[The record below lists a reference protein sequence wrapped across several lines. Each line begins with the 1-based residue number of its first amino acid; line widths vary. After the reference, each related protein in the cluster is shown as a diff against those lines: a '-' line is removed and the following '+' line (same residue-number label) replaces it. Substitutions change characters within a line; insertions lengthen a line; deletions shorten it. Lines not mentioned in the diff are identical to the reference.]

1 MLREIVQGDVSKMT
15 LDLIY
20 ALILLG
26 VAALVALVYGLKV
39 LIQGRAHFDRVE
51 KQGASA
57 LLGKGAM
64 EGAYWSL
71 QPVARFLIFCRV
83 TPNQISWLS
92 LVLAVAAGLC
102 LAVGH
107 FGFGAVFATVSAFL
121 DTLDGM
127 VARLTGVSSDA
138 GEVLDATVD
147 RYAEFL
153 FLGGLAFYYRQVP
166 ALLILTL
173 LAIVGSFMV
182 SYSSAKA
189 EALQA
194 SPPKGAMRR
203 PERAVY
209 LTLGALFSPI
219 TIPMFEQVR
228 PYGIAIGHPMV
239 AALGMVALLSNV
251 SAIERMWSIARQIR
265 AREKAL
271 APQLQTQS
279 EKAPSQSEN
288 FGVSSKPAKASAS
301 SKSV

>member
-1 MLREIVQGDVSKMT
+1 MFTSLLTSMT

-20 ALILLG
+20 ALTLLAI
-26 VAALVALVYGLKV
+26 AAGIALIYGLRV
-39 LIQGRAHFDRVE
+39 LTRGKAQFDRVD

-71 QPVARFLIFCRV
+71 QPFARLLMLLKI

-92 LVLAVAAGLC
+92 LAFAVATGLC

-107 FGFGAVFATVSAFL
+107 FGFGAVFATISAFL

-127 VARLTGVSSDA
+127 VARLTGKSSDA

-153 FLGGLAFYYRQVP
+153 FLGGLAFYYREIP
-166 ALLILTL
+166 ALLVITL
-173 LAIVGSFMV
+173 FALMGSFMV

-189 EALQA
+189 EAMNV
-194 SPPKGAMRR
+194 SPPKGSMRR

-219 TIPMFEQVR
+219 TIPIFETFR
-228 PYGIAIGHPMV
+228 PYGIAVGHPMV
-239 AALGMVALLSNV
+239 MAVGMVALLANV
-251 SAIERMWSIARQIR
+251 SAIERMWAIAKALRR
-265 AREKAL
+265 REKSAAL
-271 APQLQTQS
+271 QQVAVRTAEADAEVTS
-279 EKAPSQSEN
+279 
-288 FGVSSKPAKASAS
+288 VSKTAGPASA
-301 SKSV
+301 KTR

>member
-1 MLREIVQGDVSKMT
+1 MWTMT

-20 ALILLG
+20 ALVLLSITVG
-26 VAALVALVYGLKV
+26 VAIIYGLRV
-39 LIQGRAHFDRVE
+39 LTQGKAQFDRVD
-51 KQGASA
+51 KQGSSA

-71 QPVARFLIFCRV
+71 QPVARLLVFLRI
-83 TPNQISWLS
+83 TPNQISWTS
-92 LVLAVAAGLC
+92 LGFAVVTGLC
-102 LAVGH
+102 LSVGH
-107 FGFGAVFATVSAFL
+107 FGFGAVFATISAFL

-153 FLGGLAFYYRQVP
+153 FLGGLAFYYREVP

-173 LAIVGSFMV
+173 FALMGSFMV

-189 EALQA
+189 EAMNV
-194 SPPKGAMRR
+194 SPPKGSMRR

-219 TIPMFEQVR
+219 TIPVFEVMR

-239 AALGMVALLSNV
+239 VALSLVAVLANA
-251 SAIERMWSIARQIR
+251 SAIERMWVIARELR
-265 AREKAL
+265 SREHQAKATPETDTESEANPL
-271 APQLQTQS
+271 APKVGSRIQ
-279 EKAPSQSEN
+279 
-288 FGVSSKPAKASAS
+288 
-301 SKSV
+301 

>member
-1 MLREIVQGDVSKMT
+1 MSGNFLFGTFSSMT

-20 ALILLG
+20 ALVLLG
-26 VAALVALVYGLKV
+26 IAAGIALIYGLRV
-39 LIQGRAHFDRVE
+39 LTQGKAQFDRVD
-51 KQGASA
+51 KQGSSA

-71 QPVARFLIFCRV
+71 QPVAKFLILLKI

-92 LVLAVAAGLC
+92 LAFAVATGLC
-102 LAVGH
+102 LSVGH
-107 FGFGAVFATVSAFL
+107 FGFGAVFATISAFL

-153 FLGGLAFYYRQVP
+153 FLGGLAYYYREIP
-166 ALLILTL
+166 ALLVITL
-173 LAIVGSFMV
+173 FALMGSFMV

-189 EALQA
+189 EAMNV
-194 SPPKGAMRR
+194 SPPKGSMRR

-219 TIPMFEQVR
+219 TIPMFEVVR

-239 AALGMVALLSNV
+239 MAVAMVALLANV
-251 SAIERMWSIARQIR
+251 SAIERMWAIAKALRVREAEQLNAAAEAAARQN
-265 AREKAL
+265 AAEEA
-271 APQLQTQS
+271 AP
-279 EKAPSQSEN
+279 
-288 FGVSSKPAKASAS
+288 VSSKAVAPAKTR
-301 SKSV
+301 

>member
-1 MLREIVQGDVSKMT
+1 
-15 LDLIY
+15 
-20 ALILLG
+20 
-26 VAALVALVYGLKV
+26 
-39 LIQGRAHFDRVE
+39 LIQGKAQFDRVD
-51 KQGASA
+51 KQGSSA

-71 QPVARFLIFCRV
+71 QPVARLLIFLRI

-92 LVLAVAAGLC
+92 LCFAVATGLC
-102 LAVGH
+102 LSVGH
-107 FGFGAVFATVSAFL
+107 FGFGAVFATISAFL

-153 FLGGLAFYYRQVP
+153 FLGGLAFYYREIPVLLVVTLF
-166 ALLILTL
+166 ALM
-173 LAIVGSFMV
+173 GSFMV

-189 EALQA
+189 EAMNV

-219 TIPMFEQVR
+219 TIPMFEVVR

-239 AALGMVALLSNV
+239 MALAMVALLSNV
-251 SAIERMWSIARQIR
+251 SAIERMWAIARAIR
-265 AREKAL
+265 VREAEQKREAAHAATRAAAL
-271 APQLQTQS
+271 VQDAVTD
-279 EKAPSQSEN
+279 EHVAGAAAKAP
-288 FGVSSKPAKASAS
+288 AKTR
-301 SKSV
+301 

>member
-1 MLREIVQGDVSKMT
+1 MLTEMT

-20 ALILLG
+20 ALTLLAI
-26 VAALVALVYGLKV
+26 AAGIALIYGLRV
-39 LIQGRAHFDRVE
+39 LIRGKAQFDRVD

-71 QPVARFLIFCRV
+71 QPVARLLIFLKI

-92 LVLAVAAGLC
+92 LGFAVATGLC

-107 FGFGAVFATVSAFL
+107 FGFGAVFATISAFL

-153 FLGGLAFYYRQVP
+153 FLGGLAYYYREVP
-166 ALLILTL
+166 ALLVITL
-173 LAIVGSFMV
+173 FALMGSFMV

-189 EALQA
+189 EAMNV
-194 SPPKGAMRR
+194 SPPKGSMRR

-219 TIPMFEQVR
+219 TIPVFETVR

-239 AALGMVALLSNV
+239 MAVGMVALLANV
-251 SAIERMWSIARQIR
+251 SAIERMWAIARAIR
-265 AREKAL
+265 KREKAVAL
-271 APQLQTQS
+271 TATEEESAATISKSVAP
-279 EKAPSQSEN
+279 
-288 FGVSSKPAKASAS
+288 ASAS
-301 SKSV
+301 SKTR

>member
-1 MLREIVQGDVSKMT
+1 MT

-20 ALILLG
+20 ALILLAVALG
-26 VAALVALVYGLKV
+26 VALLYGLRV
-39 LIQGRAHFDRVE
+39 LIQGKAQFDRVD
-51 KQGASA
+51 KQGSSA

-71 QPVARFLIFCRV
+71 QPVAKFLIFLKV
-83 TPNQISWLS
+83 TPNQISWMS
-92 LVLAVAAGLC
+92 LGFAVATGLC

-153 FLGGLAFYYRQVP
+153 FLGGLAFYYREIP
-166 ALLILTL
+166 GLLVLTL
-173 LAIVGSFMV
+173 FALIGSFMV

-189 EALQA
+189 EAMNV
-194 SPPKGAMRR
+194 SPPKGSMRR

-219 TIPMFEQVR
+219 TIPMFEQFR

-239 AALGMVALLSNV
+239 AALGLVAVLSNV
-251 SAIERMWSIARQIR
+251 SAVERMWAIARAIR
-265 AREKAL
+265 VREAEQVRAQSVSVESSL
-271 APQLQTQS
+271 ESEPTQP
-279 EKAPSQSEN
+279 AHATAH
-288 FGVSSKPAKASAS
+288 SSG
-301 SKSV
+301 KSV